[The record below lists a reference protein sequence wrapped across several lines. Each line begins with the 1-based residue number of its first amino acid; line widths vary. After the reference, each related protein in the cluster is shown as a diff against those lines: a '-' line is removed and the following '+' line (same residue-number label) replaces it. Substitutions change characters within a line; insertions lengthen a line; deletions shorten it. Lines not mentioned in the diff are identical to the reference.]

1 MLTKMEKNTSNNMNA
16 KTAEKGERKKKENE
30 WRKGKKKWYKE
41 WTIGKEKRVMSWE
54 RVGWKYSKGILVFI
68 FNL

>member
-41 WTIGKEKRVMSWE
+41 WTIGKEKKNNFQNVLEGRRFKLLFTPLSW
-54 RVGWKYSKGILVFI
+54 
-68 FNL
+68 